1 MSAAQPFPPRQIVAI
16 LIVGVIGVLIP
27 GLQPQLLGALAAEGR
42 LSVSAL
48 GLLATVELLAMGLG
62 AGGAGFVLGAIPLRR
77 TAIGAL
83 VAIAALDILTP
94 LAGPAGLF
102 AARVASGLAEGVLIW
117 LAIGFIIR
125 SASPERW
132 SGIYLAIQTAAQFG
146 IATLL
151 GFYVIPGQ
159 GANGGFVW
167 LGMLT
172 LAGLLAVPWLPRAW
186 PAPAA
191 AEDAGGAPSVRGL
204 IALSGIVFYL
214 AFVVAI
220 WVYLE
225 PIGLHRGIAPT
236 TLHFVVPVSL
246 AMQVLGAGTATLLAD
261 RIPARPTVILVAIVN
276 LGLLALISVA
286 SGTAF
291 VVATAIFGFLW
302 LFVMPFQI
310 PLVMAADPSNRAAM
324 LIGGAQLTGSSLGP
338 LIAAMLVSDT
348 NPMPAL
354 WFGAVCA
361 VIGVAILLGAASNRA
376 ATNQGLT

>member
-1 MSAAQPFPPRQIVAI
+1 VSAAQPFPPRQIAAI

-48 GLLATVELLAMGLG
+48 GLLATAELLAMGFG
-62 AGGAGFVLGAIPLRR
+62 AGGAGFVLGAVPLRR

-83 VAIAALDILTP
+83 VAIAALDMLTP
-94 LAGPAGLF
+94 MAGPAGLF
-102 AARVASGLAEGVLIW
+102 AARVVAGLAEGVLIW

-125 SASPERW
+125 STSPERW

-151 GFYVIPGQ
+151 GFYVIPGH
-159 GANGGFVW
+159 GANGGLVW
-167 LGMLT
+167 LGALT
-172 LAGLLAVPWLPRAW
+172 LAGLLAVPWLPCAW
-186 PAPAA
+186 PALAA
-191 AEDAGGAPSVRGL
+191 AQDTSGAPPVRGL
-204 IALSGIVFYL
+204 IALGGIVFYL

-225 PIGLHRGIAPT
+225 PIGLHRGIAPA

-261 RIPARPTVILVAIVN
+261 RIPARPTVVLVAIVN
-276 LGLLALISVA
+276 LGLLALISIA

-354 WFGAVCA
+354 WFGAACA